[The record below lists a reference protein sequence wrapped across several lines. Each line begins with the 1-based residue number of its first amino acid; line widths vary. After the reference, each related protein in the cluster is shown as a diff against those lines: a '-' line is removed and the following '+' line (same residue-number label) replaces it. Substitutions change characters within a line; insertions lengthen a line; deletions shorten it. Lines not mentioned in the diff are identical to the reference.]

1 LNDDF
6 KKTINRLKKLSRA
19 VDNEA
24 EAIRLRT
31 DAEKNT
37 ELLAAMDLMKDGNAD
52 KEKLPCYYVPFGR
65 DEKFYG
71 REEILT
77 RIKNSLDPIGGDER
91 CRAFALHGMGGVGK
105 TKIALQYVN
114 SSRSKFDAIFWIS
127 ADNSIKLTQ
136 SFLEISRRLGLSP
149 ENDDAQD
156 AVAAM
161 AKVKIWL
168 TETSNTSSSAIP
180 F

>member
-6 KKTINRLKKLSRA
+6 KTINRLKKLSRA
-19 VDNEA
+19 VDNE
-24 EAIRLRT
+24 EGVIRLRT
-31 DAEKNT
+31 DTEKNT
-37 ELLAAMDLMKDGNAD
+37 ELLAAMDLMKDGKAD
-52 KEKLPCYYVPFGR
+52 KEKLPCYYISFGR

-71 REEILT
+71 REEILR
-77 RIKNSLDPIGGDER
+77 RIKNALDPIDGDER

-105 TKIALQYVN
+105 TKIALQCVN

-149 ENDDAQD
+149 ENDDA
-156 AVAAM
+156 
-161 AKVKIWL
+161 
-168 TETSNTSSSAIP
+168 
-180 F
+180 